1 MALTDSGRSA
11 LTALLTHEGL
21 FPRVKDKDL
30 AAAAV
35 KLASKQVT
43 AAGLGRD
50 DLLAIKSAIGEAV
63 FETTLESL
71 SPYHIKLLAR
81 RLDKTAPEIE
91 VNTGSSALAFVRK
104 LLSAD
109 AAATSANTPPPA
121 PAAEDAAD
129 AAPKKN
135 KYLGRKAFRT
145 GR

>member
-1 MALTDSGRSA
+1 MTDSGRSA

-50 DLLAIKSAIGEAV
+50 DLLAIKSALGAEV
-63 FETTLESL
+63 FEKTLESL

-104 LLSAD
+104 VLDAD
-109 AAATSANTPPPA
+109 KGSEAAPPPA
-121 PAAEDAAD
+121 PETTAD
-129 AAPKKN
+129 TTPKKN

>member
-1 MALTDSGRSA
+1 MAVTDSGRSA

-50 DLLAIKSAIGEAV
+50 DLLAIKSALGAEI
-63 FETTLESL
+63 FEKTLESL

-91 VNTGSSALAFVRK
+91 VNTGSSALAFVRQV
-104 LLSAD
+104 LNDGAEVD
-109 AAATSANTPPPA
+109 VVTDPPP
-121 PAAEDAAD
+121 ETTAD
-129 AAPKKN
+129 SPPKKN

>member
-1 MALTDSGRSA
+1 MALTDSGRTA

-43 AAGLGRD
+43 AAGLGRE
-50 DLLAIKSAIGEAV
+50 DLLAIQSALGAEI
-63 FETTLESL
+63 FEKTLESL

-81 RLDKTAPEIE
+81 RLDKSAPEIE

-104 LLSAD
+104 ILSD
-109 AAATSANTPPPA
+109 ESAAKTAPDPA
-121 PAAEDAAD
+121 PAKAVDNP
-129 AAPKKN
+129 PKKN

>member
-30 AAAAV
+30 AAATI

-50 DLLAIKSAIGEAV
+50 DLLAIKSALGADI
-63 FETTLESL
+63 FDKTLESL

-91 VNTGSSALAFVRK
+91 VNTASSALGFVRNI
-104 LLSAD
+104 LDGSPAISA
-109 AAATSANTPPPA
+109 AEPPTETAPPA
-121 PAAEDAAD
+121 PE
-129 AAPKKN
+129 KKN

>member
-1 MALTDSGRSA
+1 MAVTDSGRSA

-30 AAAAV
+30 AAATV

-50 DLLAIKSAIGEAV
+50 DLLAIKSALGTEI
-63 FETTLESL
+63 FEKTLESL
-71 SPYHIKLLAR
+71 SPYHVKLLAR

-104 LLSAD
+104 VLND
-109 AAATSANTPPPA
+109 GAAVETASVRPPEKA
-121 PAAEDAAD
+121 PDSP
-129 AAPKKN
+129 PKKN

>member
-1 MALTDSGRSA
+1 MALTDSGRTA

-30 AAAAV
+30 AAAAG
-35 KLASKQVT
+35 KLASKQGT

-50 DLLAIKSAIGEAV
+50 DLLAIKSALGAEV
-63 FETTLESL
+63 FEKTLESL

-104 LLSAD
+104 ILSEGASTE
-109 AAATSANTPPPA
+109 AVPEPA
-121 PAAEDAAD
+121 PEKAAD
-129 AAPKKN
+129 TPPKKN
-135 KYLGRKAFRT
+135 KYLGRKAVRT

>member
-1 MALTDSGRSA
+1 M
-11 LTALLTHEGL
+11 TALLTHEDL
-21 FPRVKDKDL
+21 FPRVKEKDV

-35 KLASKQVT
+35 KLASKQVI

-50 DLLAIKSAIGEAV
+50 DLLAIKSALGAEI
-63 FETTLESL
+63 FDQTLERL

-104 LLSAD
+104 VLSD
-109 AAATSANTPPPA
+109 ETPIA
-121 PAAEDAAD
+121 PTASEKAAD
-129 AAPKKN
+129 TKPKKN

>member
-30 AAAAV
+30 TAAAV

-43 AAGLGRD
+43 AAGLTRE
-50 DLLAIKSAIGEAV
+50 DLQALKTALGADV
-63 FETTLESL
+63 FEKTLESL

-91 VNTGSSALAFVRK
+91 VNTGSSALSFVRRV
-104 LLSAD
+104 LDD
-109 AAATSANTPPPA
+109 APDAKAAPA
-121 PAAEDAAD
+121 PVAD
-129 AAPKKN
+129 PRADTPPKKN

>member
-30 AAAAV
+30 AAATI

-50 DLLAIKSAIGEAV
+50 DLLAIKSALGADI
-63 FETTLESL
+63 FDKTLESL

-81 RLDKTAPEIE
+81 RLDKTAPDIE
-91 VNTGSSALAFVRK
+91 VNTASSALGFVRNI
-104 LLSAD
+104 LDGSPAISA
-109 AAATSANTPPPA
+109 AEPPA
-121 PAAEDAAD
+121 ET
-129 AAPKKN
+129 APPVPEKKN

>member
-11 LTALLTHEGL
+11 LTALLTHDGL

-30 AAAAV
+30 IAAAV

-50 DLLAIKSAIGEAV
+50 DLLAIKTALGTDT
-63 FETTLESL
+63 FEKTLESL

-81 RLDKTAPEIE
+81 RLDKAAPEIE
-91 VNTGSSALAFVRK
+91 VNTASSALAFVRK
-104 LLSAD
+104 VLSDDTVVAPS
-109 AAATSANTPPPA
+109 ATPA
-121 PAAEDAAD
+121 PEPAAD
-129 AAPKKN
+129 TATKKN

>member
-1 MALTDSGRSA
+1 MTDSGRSA

-50 DLLAIKSAIGEAV
+50 DLLAIKSALGAEV
-63 FETTLESL
+63 FEKTLESL

-104 LLSAD
+104 VLDAD
-109 AAATSANTPPPA
+109 KGSEAAPPPA
-121 PAAEDAAD
+121 PETTSDTT
-129 AAPKKN
+129 PKKN